1 MQRREYMQEEVR
13 KEEVQELLGRS
24 ISDAQF
30 EEALGCARRK
40 QRYIYERETRLATL
54 QHWYLVK
61 LTGEY
66 VRSNAFSR
74 FTMDLCRTFFD
85 MEKEHQFNEHGAPKA
100 IHILSDSAL

>member
-40 QRYIYERETRLATL
+40 QRYIYEREARQTTQ

-66 VRSNAFSR
+66 VRNNAFSR
-74 FTMDLCRTFFD
+74 FTMDLCRTLFD
-85 MEKEHQFNEHGAPKA
+85 MEKEHQFNEHGALTDD
-100 IHILSDSAL
+100 HILADSAL

>member
-13 KEEVQELLGRS
+13 KEEVQELLGRN

-40 QRYIYERETRLATL
+40 QRYIYEREARSVTR

-66 VRSNAFSR
+66 VRNNAFSR
-74 FTMDLCRTFFD
+74 FTMDLCRTLFD
-85 MEKEHQFNEHGAPKA
+85 MEKEHQFNEHGAP
-100 IHILSDSAL
+100 